1 MHNFKKLDTWKLA
14 MRIAKATYELVKEFP
29 NNEVYGISSQ
39 IKRSAI
45 SIPSNIA
52 EGAGRNNKGEF
63 KHFLGIA
70 AGSSYELETQ
80 LLLSQEFGY
89 GSQDQ
94 FKSIFSEIEIL
105 QKKIYNLIK
114 SLN

>member
-1 MHNFKKLDTWKLA
+1 MHNFKKLDTWRLA
-14 MRIAKATYELVKEFP
+14 MKVAKDTYELTVSFP
-29 NNEVYGISSQ
+29 ENEKYGMVSQ
-39 IKRSAI
+39 LKRSAV

-70 AGSSYELETQ
+70 AGSTYELETQ
-80 LLLSQEFGY
+80 LLLSEQFG
-89 GSQDQ
+89 
-94 FKSIFSEIEIL
+94 FLTNELLKPLLEEIEIL
-105 QKKIYNLIK
+105 QKKLYKLIK

>member
-1 MHNFKKLDTWKLA
+1 MHNFKKLDTWNLA
-14 MRIAKATYELVKEFP
+14 MKIAKATYQLTGEFP
-29 NNEVYGISSQ
+29 QNETYGMTSQ

-80 LLLSQEFGY
+80 LLLSEEFGFI
-89 GSQDQ
+89 SSDSL
-94 FKSIFSEIEIL
+94 KPILAELVIL
-105 QKKIYNLIK
+105 QKKLYKLIK

>member
-1 MHNFKKLDTWKLA
+1 MHNYKKLDTWILA
-14 MRIAKATYELVKEFP
+14 MKIARSIYQLAKDFPKEE
-29 NNEVYGISSQ
+29 NYGITSQ

-52 EGAGRNNKGEF
+52 EGAGRNNNGEF

-80 LLLSQEFGY
+80 LLLCQQFGFADKQEVDPVFF
-89 GSQDQ
+89 D
-94 FKSIFSEIEIL
+94 IEIL
-105 QKKIYNLIK
+105 QKKLYKLIK
-114 SLN
+114 SLE

>member
-1 MHNFKKLDTWKLA
+1 MHNFKKLDTWNLA
-14 MRIAKATYELVKEFP
+14 MKLAKATYQLTAGFP
-29 NNEVYGISSQ
+29 PNETYGMTSQ

-80 LLLSQEFGY
+80 LLLSEQFGFV
-89 GSQDQ
+89 SSDNL
-94 FKSIFSEIEIL
+94 KPILAEPEII
-105 QKKIYNLIK
+105 QKKLYKLIR

>member
-1 MHNFKKLDTWKLA
+1 VHNFKKLDTWNIA
-14 MRIAKATYELVKEFP
+14 MSVAKATYLLVKGFP
-29 NNEVYGISSQ
+29 KDEVYGLTSQ
-39 IKRSAI
+39 IKRSAV

-63 KHFLGIA
+63 RHFLGIA
-70 AGSSYELETQ
+70 AGSAYELETQ
-80 LLLSQEFGY
+80 LLLSEQFGY
-89 GSQDQ
+89 ASSENLQTVYQ
-94 FKSIFSEIEIL
+94 EIEML